1 MAHHRQLIQQ
11 GFVVDSEVTMG
22 ERQENEDTIA
32 AVFTTLEM
40 TRNCS
45 ARRVAPIQDSSSR
58 PSRVNISFLRLV
70 KNPVFLV
77 CRVRGPERLPAKAF
91 EESTPKEQE
100 TLQSTQKPRF

>member
-1 MAHHRQLIQQ
+1 MAHHRELFQET
-11 GFVVDSEVTMG
+11 FVVDSEGTMR

-32 AVFTTLEM
+32 AVFTTSEM

-45 ARRVAPIQDSSSR
+45 TRRVAPIQDASSR
-58 PSRVNISFLRLV
+58 PPRVNIGFLRLP

-77 CRVRGPERLPAKAF
+77 CRVGGPECLPTEAF
-91 EESTPKEQE
+91 EASTPKEQE